1 MFHTGINFI
10 YRGNEK
16 GLNDPFYFQSEVS
29 NLNQALSG
37 IFLKLD
43 MYLIKKNAHMPSTTF
58 LEI

>member
-37 IFLKLD
+37 IFLKWD
-43 MYLIKKNAHMPSTTF
+43 VPNKKYAHMPSTTF